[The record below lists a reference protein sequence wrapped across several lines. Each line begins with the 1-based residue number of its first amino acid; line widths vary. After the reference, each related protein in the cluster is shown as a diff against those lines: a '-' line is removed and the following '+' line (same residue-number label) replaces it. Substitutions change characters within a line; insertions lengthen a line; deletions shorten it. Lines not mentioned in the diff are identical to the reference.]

1 MNQPEYSVEIR
12 RLLKDISAYIDFLT
26 GQHGLRVSI
35 HQLDTL
41 VNSFMDNL
49 ALWNNHLHPY
59 CQCIKR
65 DPNAL
70 NECQCRQIKLFGSI
84 GEKPFFGT
92 CWAGMGEYVFP
103 IPNLYGNGRGF
114 VSVSGYKGEHAKAK
128 AQMLKIS
135 QKYDISLAEM
145 QQIYRCLTTEY
156 PSIEELAVLVKPL
169 VYMIALLLNYLH
181 DTTAQFPA
189 KYSSSFRLFNSICHM
204 LKNDYSVH
212 YSVEDLARMFNCSA
226 SHISHIFQ
234 KYGYC
239 SYLVYVNNMRI
250 NAAKL
255 LLTNTHMNVQEISDH
270 LGYTNSNYF
279 STVFKRTVEMSPRE
293 YRRLHSTEKE

>member
-1 MNQPEYSVEIR
+1 
-12 RLLKDISAYIDFLT
+12 
-26 GQHGLRVSI
+26 
-35 HQLDTL
+35 
-41 VNSFMDNL
+41 
-49 ALWNNHLHPY
+49 
-59 CQCIKR
+59 
-65 DPNAL
+65 
-70 NECQCRQIKLFGSI
+70 
-84 GEKPFFGT
+84 
-92 CWAGMGEYVFP
+92 
-103 IPNLYGNGRGF
+103 
-114 VSVSGYKGEHAKAK
+114 
-128 AQMLKIS
+128 MLKIS

-181 DTTAQFPA
+181 DTTTQFPA